1 MSFLK
6 INIIAKYIHWFLRIV
21 IAGIFFYHGYPKLG
35 TSVANL
41 SFVGY
46 LVGPFEVLGG
56 LFILLGPFTKELLT
70 RIGGIMLAIIMIGAI
85 YMHIFKWNDSFFDV
99 EYQMLLLAV
108 SLVFTFK
115 GDEI

>member
-1 MSFLK
+1 MNFLDN
-6 INIIAKYIHWFLRIV
+6 NISKYIHWLVRIV

-41 SFVGY
+41 GPIGY

-56 LFILLGPFTKELLT
+56 LFILIGPFTKELFT
-70 RIGGIMLAIIMIGAI
+70 RFGGVLLAIIMIGAI
-85 YMHIFKWNDSFFDV
+85 YMHVFKWGDSFFDV
-99 EYQMLLLAV
+99 EYQMLLLAL
-108 SLVFTFK
+108 SLLFTFK